1 MNGKVVLSFIL
12 GAAAGATGMYFGMK
26 KACETY
32 IDNEINQ
39 FKADYEAAHR
49 EKAEEKSEDLKEM
62 EKNLKE
68 MEKNLEEDAEKALK
82 KYSTATEKSI
92 SSVDTGKNEA
102 DAKLERINY
111 AKIRTPDIE
120 KIDEIDVENRVGAA
134 IGSVIIDPSDYMED
148 DGLKRVVWNYLP
160 KENKVYSEDGTEEIM
175 DGIEL
180 LGEENLDSFGEFEV
194 DTLYVKNAREGIKID
209 CIQYEDMTYDE
220 FLEEITL

>member
-49 EKAEEKSEDLKEM
+49 EKAEEKSKD
-62 EKNLKE
+62 LKE

-82 KYSTATEKSI
+82 RYSTATEKSI
-92 SSVDTGKNEA
+92 SSVDTGKDEA

-120 KIDEIDVENRVGAA
+120 KIDEIDVEKRVGAA
-134 IGSVIIDPSDYMED
+134 IGPVIIDPSDYMED

-160 KENKVYSEDGTEEIM
+160 KENKVYSEDGAEEIM

-220 FLEEITL
+220 FLEEVTL

>member
-1 MNGKVVLSFIL
+1 MSGKVVLSFIL

-32 IDNEINQ
+32 IGNEINQ
-39 FKADYEAAHR
+39 FKADYEAAHK

-62 EKNLKE
+62 EKNLAD
-68 MEKNLEEDAEKALK
+68 DAEKALK
-82 KYSTATEKSI
+82 KYATATDKSI
-92 SSVDTGKNEA
+92 SSVDTGKDEA
-102 DAKLERINY
+102 DRKVERINY

-120 KIDEIDVENRVGAA
+120 KIDEIDVEKSVEAA
-134 IGSVIIDPSDYMED
+134 IGPVIIDPSDYMED

-160 KENKVYSEDGTEEIM
+160 KEGKVYSEDGTEEIM

-194 DTLYVKNAREGIKID
+194 DTLYVKNARAGIKID
-209 CIQYEDMTYDE
+209 CVQYEDMTYDE
-220 FLEEITL
+220 FLEEVTL

>member
-1 MNGKVVLSFIL
+1 MSGKVVLSFVL
-12 GAAAGATGMYFGMK
+12 GATAGAAGMYFGMK
-26 KACETY
+26 QACEVY
-32 IDNEINQ
+32 IDKEIEQ
-39 FKADYEAAHR
+39 FKADYEATHK
-49 EKAEEKSEDLKEM
+49 EKPEEKSKDLKEM
-62 EKNLKE
+62 NE
-68 MEKNLEEDAEKALK
+68 NLEEDAEKALK
-82 KYSTATEKSI
+82 KYATATDKSI
-92 SSVDTGKNEA
+92 SSVDTGKKEA
-102 DAKLERINY
+102 DANLKRINY

-120 KIDEIDVENRVGAA
+120 KIDEIDVEKRVEAA
-134 IGSVIIDPSDYMED
+134 IGPVIIDPSDYMED

-220 FLEEITL
+220 FLEEVTL

>member
-1 MNGKVVLSFIL
+1 MSGKVVLSFIL

-39 FKADYEAAHR
+39 FKADYEAAHK
-49 EKAEEKSEDLKEM
+49 EKAEEKSED
-62 EKNLKE
+62 LKE

-82 KYSTATEKSI
+82 KYATATDKSI
-92 SSVDTGKNEA
+92 SSVDTGKKEA
-102 DAKLERINY
+102 DAKLKRINY

-120 KIDEIDVENRVGAA
+120 KIDEIDVEKRVEAA
-134 IGSVIIDPSDYMED
+134 IGPVIIDPSDYMED

-220 FLEEITL
+220 FLEEVTL